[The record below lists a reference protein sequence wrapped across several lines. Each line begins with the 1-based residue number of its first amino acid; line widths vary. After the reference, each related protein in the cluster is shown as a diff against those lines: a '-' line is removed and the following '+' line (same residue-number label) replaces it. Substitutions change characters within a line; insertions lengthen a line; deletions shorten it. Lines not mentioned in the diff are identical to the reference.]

1 MHSRDQSFPWV
12 GLLTI
17 SVLIFLS
24 VTSEFLPTG
33 LLPQIAAELEVSQSQ
48 VGLLVTLF
56 AGTVV
61 LSAAPLTA
69 LTRNMSRKS
78 IVLIVLVVFVLAN
91 VAAALAPSYALLAV
105 ARVVGGLAHG
115 LFWAVVS
122 AYVVH
127 LVPPH
132 RVGRAVA
139 ITSGGAT
146 AAFILGIPLGTAL
159 GHALG
164 WRTAFAVI
172 AAVIVVF
179 TLVTV
184 RFLPAVEHRA
194 KLATGEVLL
203 PLRHDRTIAPV
214 VLVCAVVLLVLF
226 AHYSLTTYVTPFII
240 GPMGF
245 GSEGVTGML
254 FLYGGAGAVGLVLAG
269 VFSDRFPRY
278 GFVAAIAVVA
288 VSVLG
293 LGLAPSVPWI
303 ALPLFVV
310 WAVAFGGAPAMLQ
323 TKLLSTA
330 SPRIRDV
337 AAASLTTAFNIGIGG
352 GALTG
357 GVLLDRVGILVL
369 PFADAALT
377 AVAVAVAV
385 LGGAVLRR
393 RDRLSA
399 R

>member
-1 MHSRDQSFPWV
+1 MLNRDQSFPWV

-17 SVLIFLS
+17 AVLIFLS

-33 LLPQIAAELEVSQSQ
+33 LLPEIADELRVSESQ

-69 LTRNMSRKS
+69 LTRNVSRKS
-78 IVLIVLVVFVLAN
+78 LVIAVLVVFALAN
-91 VAAALAPSYALLAV
+91 VAAALAPSYAMLAV
-105 ARVVGGLAHG
+105 ARVLGGLAHG

-127 LVPPH
+127 LVPAH

-139 ITSGGAT
+139 ITSSGGT

-159 GHALG
+159 GHAVG
-164 WRTAFAVI
+164 WRVAFGVI
-172 AAVIVVF
+172 AAIIVVF
-179 TLVTV
+179 TLVTA
-184 RFLPAVEHRA
+184 RFLPAVDHRER
-194 KLATGEVLL
+194 LATGEVPL

-214 VLVCAVVLLVLF
+214 ALLCSVVLIVMF
-226 AHYSLTTYVTPFII
+226 AHYVFTTYIAPFLI

-245 GSEGVTGML
+245 GSEGVAGML

-269 VFSDRFPRY
+269 VFSDRFPRF
-278 GFVAAIAVVA
+278 GFIAAIGAVAA
-288 VSVLG
+288 SVFV
-293 LGLAPSVPWI
+293 LGLAPGIPWI
-303 ALPLFVV
+303 AVPMFVL

-323 TKLLSTA
+323 TALLRTA

-337 AAASLTTAFNIGIGG
+337 AAASLTTAFNVGIGG
-352 GALTG
+352 GALVG
-357 GVLLDRVGILVL
+357 GVLLDQVGLLVL

-377 AVAVAVAV
+377 AVGIAVALV
-385 LGGAVLRR
+385 GGAVLRR
-393 RDRLSA
+393 RDR
-399 R
+399 